1 MANCSKCGEALTGA
15 ARFCSACGAP
25 AVSVDA
31 PTVLAPVPGPAAAAA
46 PAPVTAPAP
55 APALPRGAPPGY
67 VGTPWNVAPI
77 APPPPS
83 PPAYGPGALV
93 LVHWA
98 DGNRYPGTV
107 LQASGRQVLVAFPSG
122 MQQWVDLQYVSSGA

>member
-1 MANCSKCGEALTGA
+1 MATCSRCGEALTGA

-31 PTVLAPVPGPAAAAA
+31 PTVLAPAA
-46 PAPVTAPAP
+46 PAAPAP
-55 APALPRGAPPGY
+55 APAPAPAASPRGAPPGY

-122 MQQWVDLQYVSSGA
+122 MQQWVDLQYVSSVA

>member
-1 MANCSKCGEALTGA
+1 MENCSKCGEALTGA

-25 AVSVDA
+25 AVSVEA
-31 PTVLAPVPGPAAAAA
+31 PTVRAPVPGAA
-46 PAPVTAPAP
+46 PAT
-55 APALPRGAPPGY
+55 PRGAPPGY

-93 LVHWA
+93 LVHWV

-122 MQQWVDLQYVSSGA
+122 MQQWVDLQYVSSGT